1 MLFYEDGKK
10 VRYNPYDMKR
20 DPSCG
25 AGTEVEAYK
34 VNDKVVKFYKRNCKK
49 IRMDKKTCNALSKI
63 DTKRILM
70 PETSLLDK
78 KRNIQGYTMEYIED
92 IGKDS
97 FFKLPKE
104 ELKEEIEKL
113 EEDITQLSDNAVE
126 IRDILEKTNTVFH
139 NGVYLIDPG
148 SYSIGKKND
157 EECIKIY
164 GKNMDHINEYLLR
177 LITERAE
184 THCSDSARVSEAIS
198 KLKKEIYSNK
208 IDPITYL
215 KNIPSKNL
223 DELIDKYI
231 KEAEFKCTISG
242 KKLDIE
248 SWPRMHCDD
257 RKEIYINKK
266 DGKILYLYKTRK
278 SELKLSK
285 EELEKIE
292 KVSTKRIMTPTDS
305 VNVSRDNYKAYQIK
319 AIPNC
324 IYEASSLNGKVL
336 SREFEL
342 LKKDAQALAK
352 EGIYIGQIDADDLLC
367 TKNSLYVRN
376 IEKLEYSKDSFDL
389 EEKNIDSLN
398 RLVTSLITDEL
409 YLSTTLRNTCVVLN
423 SIRANG
429 GYIGDTI
436 KEELES
442 SANLNE
448 CVKKMVKTRGKN
460 NE

>member
-10 VRYNPYDMKR
+10 VRYNPYNMKR
-20 DPSCG
+20 DSLCG
-25 AGTEVEAYK
+25 SGMESDAYK
-34 VNDKVVKFYKRNCKK
+34 INDKVVKFYKRYCKK

-63 DTKRILM
+63 YTKRILM
-70 PETSLLDK
+70 PKTSLLDK

-97 FFKLPKE
+97 FFKLTKE
-104 ELKEEIEKL
+104 NLKEEIEKL

-126 IRDILEKTNTVFH
+126 IRDILEESNTVFH

-157 EECIKIY
+157 KKCIKIY
-164 GKNMDHINEYLLR
+164 GKNRDHINEYLIR
-177 LITERAE
+177 LIKKRANAY
-184 THCSDSARVSEAIS
+184 CSDSAKVGEAIS
-198 KLKKEIYSNK
+198 KLKKEIYINK
-208 IDPITYL
+208 IDPMTYL
-215 KNIPSKNL
+215 KNIPSENL

-231 KEAEFKCTISG
+231 REAEFKCTIGG
-242 KKLDIE
+242 KRLDIE

-257 RKEIYINKK
+257 KKEIYINKK

-305 VNVSRDNYKAYQIK
+305 VSVSRDNYKAYQIK

-324 IYEASSLNGKVL
+324 FYEAGSLNGKVL
-336 SREFEL
+336 SKEFEL
-342 LKKDAQALAK
+342 LKSDALSLAK
-352 EGIYIGQIDADDLLC
+352 EGIYIGQIDTDDLLC
-367 TKNSLYVRN
+367 TENSLYVRN
-376 IEKLEYSKDSFDL
+376 VEKLEYTKNSDNL
-389 EEKNIDSLN
+389 EAQNIDSLN
-398 RLVTSLITDEL
+398 KLVTSLITNEL
-409 YLSTTLRNTCVVLN
+409 YLSTTLRNTCFVLN
-423 SIRANG
+423 SIKASG

-436 KEELES
+436 KEELEN

-448 CVKKMVKTRGKN
+448 CVKKMVKTRGEN